1 MLPFAGI
8 SLSCVLLIAFGA
20 IVWLLI
26 KDGKYWRDQYQTLV
40 QEARTR
46 EQQLF
51 DQLLKVKGFRTTTE
65 PLTPQPA
72 IARQPVLDSEDLEI
86 IDSRINER
94 VEAGIM
100 RPSEGMMLATQVRDG
115 SLKPAELDRILWK
128 RQQTEF
134 PGSVADID

>member
-1 MLPFAGI
+1 MHPFVGI
-8 SLSCVLLIAFGA
+8 SFSFVLIAFGA

-26 KDGKYWRDQYQTLV
+26 KDRKYWRDQYQTLV

-72 IARQPVLDSEDLEI
+72 IKHQPALDSEDLEI

-100 RPSEGMMLATQVRDG
+100 RPSEGMMLATQIRDG
-115 SLKPAELDRILWK
+115 SLKPGELDRILWK
-128 RQQTEF
+128 RQREEF